1 MKILVTSGSTLTPI
15 DKVRGI
21 TNVFRGRTGFS
32 IAKEAVSRGH
42 SVTLLANATAKDWWQ
57 LWQLTAAR
65 ASDDDLKRFQVIPYR
80 TFDQLE
86 YFMRQELGKL
96 GWDAC
101 IHSAAVSDYK
111 VDGVFKD
118 AETVYNF
125 LRVGGD
131 LRGIG
136 NPDGKIGSGL
146 DQMWLR
152 LVPTP
157 KLVDSI
163 RDWGLGRGTLVKF
176 KLEVDVSPDELY
188 ARACK
193 SRAESDADL
202 IVANRLDDFS
212 EWAEASMQIINSLG
226 NAVQVSRNEL
236 PATLLDMI
244 ENPLPQKEGS

>member
-1 MKILVTSGSTLTPI
+1 MNILVTSGSTLTPI
-15 DKVRGI
+15 DRVRGI

-65 ASDDDLKRFQVIPYR
+65 ASDDDLKIFQVIPYR

-125 LRVGGD
+125 LRIGGD

-163 RDWGLGRGTLVKF
+163 RDWGLGEGKLVKF
-176 KLEVDVSPDELY
+176 KLEVNVTPDELFE
-188 ARACK
+188 
-193 SRAESDADL
+193 ESDADF

-212 EWAEASMQIINSLG
+212 DWAEPSIQILDREG
-226 NAVQVSRNEL
+226 LRHQVSR
-236 PATLLDMI
+236 TLLA
-244 ENPLPQKEGS
+244 ETLVNVLEEK